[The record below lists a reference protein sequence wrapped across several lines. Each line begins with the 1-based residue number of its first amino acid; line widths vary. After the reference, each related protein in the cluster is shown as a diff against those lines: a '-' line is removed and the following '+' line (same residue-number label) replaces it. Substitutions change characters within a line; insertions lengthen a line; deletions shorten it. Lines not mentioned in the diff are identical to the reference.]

1 MRAGPSPAPTPCE
14 QVFLSSTGPRH
25 MDRDASRHHLLPA
38 RANLALPRRRA
49 RGRCRAPA
57 LRDQRAAARRRRLR
71 PCARRVRAN
80 PRHRALE
87 RRALQL
93 GYCHEQL
100 GPSRFQQGRHR
111 PLEQLRAAKRFAAR
125 HAPNASDTANRS
137 TWQTNTVTQGL
148 PLRPTTS
155 RASNRSQT
163 LERPAARS
171 TGDTFVSIDAHPS
184 EIASGSIDALA
195 PRPTR
200 DLLARRRV
208 A

>member
-25 MDRDASRHHLLPA
+25 TDRDASRHHLLPA

-137 TWQTNTVTQGL
+137 NLADEHGHARVTAAPDDLARIESVADARAPSREEHGRH
-148 PLRPTTS
+148 LRLH
-155 RASNRSQT
+155 RR
-163 LERPAARS
+163 
-171 TGDTFVSIDAHPS
+171 PS
-184 EIASGSIDALA
+184 EQDS
-195 PRPTR
+195 
-200 DLLARRRV
+200 
-208 A
+208 